1 MGNERIYVESLETM
15 SKTIQSDIK
24 GFKGS
29 FVLREP
35 LYLDDVF
42 AIENALDES
51 AEIEPS
57 AFWKRINEM
66 SGSSE
71 AGVTWS
77 SRTDAIFLKAILR
90 CVERFEIE
98 NLPATLTAETFPMT
112 PRATS
117 SALIK
122 LLWDELQNIYNGETS
137 IPNES

>member
-1 MGNERIYVESLETM
+1 M

-71 AGVTWS
+71 TGVTWS

-98 NLPATLTAETFPMT
+98 NMPSTLTAETFPMT
-112 PRATS
+112 PRAAS